1 MGYRDSGEGISG
13 GAVLGLGSTL
23 LLLIVFVVA
32 LGMWGCPKYDVYSR
46 EMTGRAEL
54 AQATSNRQIK
64 VNEAMASE
72 EAAKHLA
79 QAEIERAKGVA
90 QANKIIG
97 DSLKGN
103 EDYLR
108 YLWIHNL
115 AEAEKLGAEIIYV
128 PTEANLPILESTRKL
143 QSSKAKAE
151 EEKK

>member
-1 MGYRDSGEGISG
+1 MADPTDREIH
-13 GAVLGLGSTL
+13 VLFKLILYALIGVIGLTT
-23 LLLIVFVVA
+23 
-32 LGMWGCPKYDVYSR
+32 LGMWGCPRYDVYNR
-46 EMTGRAEL
+46 EMTGKAEL

-90 QANKIIG
+90 EANRIIG

-115 AEAEKLGAEIIYV
+115 AEAEQKGASVIYV
-128 PTEANLPILESTRKL
+128 PTEANLPIMEATRL
-143 QSSKAKAE
+143 
-151 EEKK
+151 KK